1 MNDKKLFSDVDE
13 MINKI
18 VKKNSSELNMALIR
32 PLSDE
37 YKFSTNG
44 FYIFCGK
51 MGSGKTLEIIK
62 HILITDRMNDGEGY
76 YNLIVFCSTSGG
88 LDKTVQA
95 FLPKIKTPIAFVPDT
110 SLLQFLQ
117 CHIRRKK
124 KYYSLYRYVNSNGKK
139 IDDEFKRLIEK
150 HNLDKEEKKLLYVA
164 QKLLKYN
171 TVKYPLNL
179 LLVLDD
185 FAGHKLINKPDSELC
200 RILTKTRH
208 YNITCILAVQS
219 TKFVIKN
226 LKRICT
232 DLVLWRGVGWDD
244 FYDLQREL
252 PHNFNVKDVWE
263 EYKKLSDPHSK
274 LVMNLYAG
282 SYEIQKS

>member
-1 MNDKKLFSDVDE
+1 MSDKKLFDEVDDV
-13 MINKI
+13 ISKI
-18 VKKNSSELNMALIR
+18 VKKNSTELNTALIK

-62 HILITDRMNDGEGY
+62 HILITDRMNNGEGY

-95 FLPKIKTPIAFVPDT
+95 FLPKIKTPIAFVPDS
-110 SLLQFLQ
+110 SLLQFLNA
-117 CHIRRKK
+117 HIKLKK
-124 KYYSLYRYVNSNGKK
+124 KYYSLYKYINSEGKK
-139 IDDEFKRLIEK
+139 IDDEFKRLIDK
-150 HNLDKEEKKLLYVA
+150 HKLDNDEKKLLYVA
-164 QKLLKYN
+164 QKMMKYN
-171 TVKYPLNL
+171 TTKYPLNL

-185 FAGHKLINKPDSELC
+185 FAGHPLINRPDNELC

-232 DLVLWRGVGWDD
+232 DLVLWKGVSYDD
-244 FYDLQREL
+244 FYNLQREL
-252 PHNFNVKDVWE
+252 PHNFDVKEVWE
-263 EYKKLSDPHSK
+263 KYRKLSDPHSK
-274 LVMNLYAG
+274 LVMNLYSG
-282 SYEIQKS
+282 NYEIQK

>member
-13 MINKI
+13 LINKI

-88 LDKTVQA
+88 LDKTVQS

-124 KYYSLYRYVNSNGKK
+124 KYYSIYRYVNSNGKK

-232 DLVLWRGVGWDD
+232 DLVLYRGVGWDD

-282 SYEIQKS
+282 SYQIEK

>member
-1 MNDKKLFSDVDE
+1 MNDKKLFDEVDDV
-13 MINKI
+13 INKI

-62 HILITDRMNDGEGY
+62 HILITDRMNNGEGY

-95 FLPKIKTPIAFVPDT
+95 FLPKIKTPIAFVPDS
-110 SLLQFLQ
+110 SLLQFLH
-117 CHIRRKK
+117 CHIQKK
-124 KYYSLYRYVNSNGKK
+124 RKYYSLYRYVNSGGKK
-139 IDDEFKRLIEK
+139 IDDEFKRLIDK
-150 HNLDKEEKKLLYVA
+150 HKLDKDEKKLLYVA
-164 QKLLKYN
+164 QKMMKYN
-171 TVKYPLNL
+171 TTKYPLNL

-185 FAGHKLINKPDSELC
+185 FAGNKLINRPDTELC
-200 RILTKTRH
+200 KILTKTRH

-232 DLVLWRGVGWDD
+232 DLILWRGVSWDD
-244 FYDLQREL
+244 FYNLQREL
-252 PHNFNVKDVWE
+252 PHNFDVKDVWE
-263 EYKKLSDPHSK
+263 DYKNLSDPHSK

-282 SYEIQKS
+282 TYEIQK

>member
-1 MNDKKLFSDVDE
+1 MSDKKLYDEVDDV
-13 MINKI
+13 INKI
-18 VKKNSSELNMALIR
+18 VKKNSTELNTALIK

-62 HILITDRMNDGEGY
+62 HILITDRMNNGDGY

-95 FLPKIKTPIAFVPDT
+95 FLPKIKTPIAFVPDS
-110 SLLQFLQ
+110 SLLQFLNA
-117 CHIRRKK
+117 HIKMKK
-124 KYYSLYRYVNSNGKK
+124 KYYSLYKYINSEGKK

-150 HNLDKEEKKLLYVA
+150 HKLDNDEKKLLYVA
-164 QKLLKYN
+164 QKMMKYN
-171 TVKYPLNL
+171 TTKYPLNL
-179 LLVLDD
+179 LLILDD
-185 FAGHKLINKPDSELC
+185 FAGHPLINRPDNELC

-232 DLVLWRGVGWDD
+232 DLVLWRGVSWDD
-244 FYDLQREL
+244 FYNLMREL
-252 PHNFNVKDVWE
+252 PHSFDVKRVWN
-263 EYKKLSDPHSK
+263 EYRKLSDPHSK
-274 LVMNLYAG
+274 LVMNLYSG
-282 SYEIQKS
+282 CYEIQK

>member
-1 MNDKKLFSDVDE
+1 MSDKKLFDEVDDV
-13 MINKI
+13 ISKI
-18 VKKNSSELNMALIR
+18 VKKNSTELNTALIK

-62 HILITDRMNDGEGY
+62 HILITDRMNNGDGY

-95 FLPKIKTPIAFVPDT
+95 FLPKIKTPIAFVPDS
-110 SLLQFLQ
+110 SLLQFLNA
-117 CHIRRKK
+117 HIKMKK
-124 KYYSLYRYVNSNGKK
+124 KYYSLYKYINSEGKK
-139 IDDEFKRLIEK
+139 IDDEFKRLIDK
-150 HNLDKEEKKLLYVA
+150 HKLDNDEKKLLYVA
-164 QKLLKYN
+164 QKMMKYN
-171 TVKYPLNL
+171 TTKYPLNL
-179 LLVLDD
+179 LLILDD
-185 FAGHKLINKPDSELC
+185 FAGHPLINKPDNELC

-232 DLVLWRGVGWDD
+232 DLVLWRGCSWDD
-244 FYDLQREL
+244 FYNLMREL
-252 PHNFNVKDVWE
+252 PHNFDVKEVWE
-263 EYKKLSDPHSK
+263 KYKQLSDPHSK
-274 LVMNLYAG
+274 LVMNLYSG
-282 SYEIQKS
+282 FYEIQK

>member
-1 MNDKKLFSDVDE
+1 MNDKKLFDEVDDV
-13 MINKI
+13 INKI
-18 VKKNSSELNMALIR
+18 VKKNSAELKSII
-32 PLSDE
+32 DE

-62 HILITDRMNDGEGY
+62 HILITDRMNNGEGY

-95 FLPKIKTPIAFVPDT
+95 FLPKIKTPIAFVPDS
-110 SLLQFLQ
+110 SLLKFLNA
-117 CHIRRKK
+117 HIKMKK
-124 KYYSLYRYVNSNGKK
+124 KYYSLYKYINSGGKK
-139 IDDEFKRLIEK
+139 IDDEFNRLIEK
-150 HNLDKEEKKLLYVA
+150 HKLDNDEKKLLYVA
-164 QKLLKYN
+164 QKMMKYN
-171 TVKYPLNL
+171 TTKYPLNL

-185 FAGHKLINKPDSELC
+185 FAGNQLINRPDTELC

-208 YNITCILAVQS
+208 YNITCVLSVQS

-232 DLVLWRGVGWDD
+232 DLILWRGVSWDD
-244 FYDLQREL
+244 FYNLQREL
-252 PHNFNVKDVWE
+252 PHNFDVKEVWE
-263 EYKKLSDPHSK
+263 DYKNLSDPHSK

-282 SYEIQKS
+282 SYEIQK

>member
-1 MNDKKLFSDVDE
+1 MNDKKLFDEVDDV
-13 MINKI
+13 INKI

-139 IDDEFKRLIEK
+139 VDEEFKRLIEK
-150 HNLDKEEKKLLYVA
+150 HKLDKEEKKLLYVA

-185 FAGHKLINKPDSELC
+185 FAGNKLINRPDTELC
-200 RILTKTRH
+200 KILTKTRH
-208 YNITCILAVQS
+208 YNITCVLAIQS

-232 DLVLWRGVGWDD
+232 DLVLYRGVGWDD

-263 EYKKLSDPHSK
+263 EYKKLDDPHSK

-282 SYEIQKS
+282 SYEIQK

>member
-1 MNDKKLFSDVDE
+1 MNDKKLFDEVDDV
-13 MINKI
+13 INKI
-18 VKKNSSELNMALIR
+18 VKKNSSELNMALIK

-124 KYYSLYRYVNSNGKK
+124 KYYSLYRYVNSGGKK

-171 TVKYPLNL
+171 TTKYPLNL

-185 FAGHKLINKPDSELC
+185 FAGNKLINRPDTELC
-200 RILTKTRH
+200 KILTKTRH
-208 YNITCILAVQS
+208 YNITCVLAIQS

-232 DLVLWRGVGWDD
+232 DLVLYRGVSWDD
-244 FYDLQREL
+244 FYDLMREL
-252 PHNFNVKDVWE
+252 PHNFDIKDVWE
-263 EYKKLSDPHSK
+263 EYKNLSDPHSK

-282 SYEIQKS
+282 SYEIQK

>member
-139 IDDEFKRLIEK
+139 IDEEFKRLIEK

-185 FAGHKLINKPDSELC
+185 FAGNQLINRPDAELC

-208 YNITCILAVQS
+208 YNITCILSVQS

-232 DLVLWRGVGWDD
+232 DLILWRGVSWDD
-244 FYDLQREL
+244 FYNLQREL
-252 PHNFNVKDVWE
+252 PHNFDVKEVWE
-263 EYKKLSDPHSK
+263 DYKNLSDPHSK

-282 SYEIQKS
+282 SYEIQK

>member
-1 MNDKKLFSDVDE
+1 MSDKKLFDEVDDV
-13 MINKI
+13 INKI
-18 VKKNSSELNMALIR
+18 VKKNSTELNTALIK

-62 HILITDRMNDGEGY
+62 HILITDRMNNGDGY

-95 FLPKIKTPIAFVPDT
+95 FLPKIKTPIAFVPDS
-110 SLLQFLQ
+110 SLLQFLNA
-117 CHIRRKK
+117 HIKMKK
-124 KYYSLYRYVNSNGKK
+124 KYYSLYKYINSEGKK

-150 HNLDKEEKKLLYVA
+150 HELDNDEKKLLYVA
-164 QKLLKYN
+164 QKMMKYN
-171 TVKYPLNL
+171 TTKYPLNL

-185 FAGHKLINKPDSELC
+185 FAGHPLINKPDSQLC

-232 DLVLWRGVGWDD
+232 DLVLWKGVSWDD
-244 FYDLQREL
+244 FYNLMREL
-252 PHNFNVKDVWE
+252 PHNFDVKRVWE

-274 LVMNLYAG
+274 LVMNLYSG
-282 SYEIQKS
+282 SYEIQK

>member
-1 MNDKKLFSDVDE
+1 MSDKKLFDEVDDV
-13 MINKI
+13 INKI
-18 VKKNSSELNMALIR
+18 VKKNSTELNTALIK

-62 HILITDRMNDGEGY
+62 HILITDRMNNGEGY

-95 FLPKIKTPIAFVPDT
+95 FLPKIKTPIAFVPDS
-110 SLLQFLQ
+110 SLLQFLNA
-117 CHIRRKK
+117 HIKMKK
-124 KYYSLYRYVNSNGKK
+124 KYYSLYKYINSEGKK
-139 IDDEFKRLIEK
+139 IDDEFNRLIDK
-150 HNLDKEEKKLLYVA
+150 HKLDNDEKKLLYVA
-164 QKLLKYN
+164 QKMMKYN
-171 TVKYPLNL
+171 TTKYPLNL
-179 LLVLDD
+179 LLILDD
-185 FAGHKLINKPDSELC
+185 FAGHPLINKPDNELC

-232 DLVLWRGVGWDD
+232 DLVLWKGVSWDD
-244 FYDLQREL
+244 FYNLMREL
-252 PHNFNVKDVWE
+252 PHNFDVKRVWN
-263 EYKKLSDPHSK
+263 EYRKLSDPHSK
-274 LVMNLYAG
+274 LVMNLYSG
-282 SYEIQKS
+282 CYEIQK

>member
-1 MNDKKLFSDVDE
+1 MSDKKLFDEVDDV
-13 MINKI
+13 ISKI
-18 VKKNSSELNMALIR
+18 VKKNSTELNTALIK

-62 HILITDRMNDGEGY
+62 HILITDRMNNGEGY

-95 FLPKIKTPIAFVPDT
+95 FLPKIKTPIAFVPDS
-110 SLLQFLQ
+110 SLLQFLNA
-117 CHIRRKK
+117 HIKMKK
-124 KYYSLYRYVNSNGKK
+124 KYYSLYKYINSEGKK
-139 IDDEFKRLIEK
+139 IDDEFKRLIDK
-150 HNLDKEEKKLLYVA
+150 HKLDNDEKKLLYVA
-164 QKLLKYN
+164 QKMMKYN
-171 TVKYPLNL
+171 TTKYPLNL
-179 LLVLDD
+179 LLILDD
-185 FAGHKLINKPDSELC
+185 FAGHPLINKPDNELC

-232 DLVLWRGVGWDD
+232 DLILWKGVSWDD
-244 FYDLQREL
+244 FYNLMREL
-252 PHNFNVKDVWE
+252 PHNFDVKRVWE
-263 EYKKLSDPHSK
+263 EYRKLSDPHSK
-274 LVMNLYAG
+274 LVMNLYSG
-282 SYEIQKS
+282 FYEIQK

>member
-1 MNDKKLFSDVDE
+1 MNDKKLFSDVDDL
-13 MINKI
+13 INKI
-18 VKKNSSELNMALIR
+18 VKKNSNELNMALIR

-124 KYYSLYRYVNSNGKK
+124 KYYSLYRYVNSGGKK
-139 IDDEFKRLIEK
+139 VDDEFKRLIEK
-150 HNLDKEEKKLLYVA
+150 HKLDKGEKKLLYVA

-185 FAGHKLINKPDSELC
+185 FAGHKLINRPDSELC

-232 DLVLWRGVGWDD
+232 DLVLWRGVSWDD

-282 SYEIQKS
+282 SYEIEK

>member
-124 KYYSLYRYVNSNGKK
+124 KYYSIYRYVNSNGKK

>member
-1 MNDKKLFSDVDE
+1 MSDKKLFDEVDDV
-13 MINKI
+13 ISKI
-18 VKKNSSELNMALIR
+18 VKKNSVELNTALIK

-62 HILITDRMNDGEGY
+62 HILITDRMNNGEGY

-95 FLPKIKTPIAFVPDT
+95 FLPKIKTPIAFVPDS
-110 SLLQFLQ
+110 SLLQFLNA
-117 CHIRRKK
+117 HIKMKK
-124 KYYSLYRYVNSNGKK
+124 KYYSLYKYINSEGKK
-139 IDDEFKRLIEK
+139 IDDEFKRLIDK
-150 HNLDKEEKKLLYVA
+150 HKLDNDEKKLLYVA
-164 QKLLKYN
+164 QKMMKYN
-171 TVKYPLNL
+171 TTKYPLNL

-185 FAGHKLINKPDSELC
+185 FAGHKLINRPDSELC

-232 DLVLWRGVGWDD
+232 DLVLWKGVSYDD
-244 FYDLQREL
+244 FYNLQREL
-252 PHNFNVKDVWE
+252 PHNFDVKRVWN
-263 EYKKLSDPHSK
+263 EYRKLSDPHSK
-274 LVMNLYAG
+274 LVMNLYSG
-282 SYEIQKS
+282 CYEIQK

>member
-1 MNDKKLFSDVDE
+1 MNDKKLFSDVDDL
-13 MINKI
+13 INKI

-95 FLPKIKTPIAFVPDT
+95 FLPKIKTPIAFVPDS
-110 SLLQFLQ
+110 SLLKFLH
-117 CHIRRKK
+117 CHIKRKK

-139 IDDEFKRLIEK
+139 VDEEFKRLIDK
-150 HNLDKEEKKLLYVA
+150 HKLDKDEKKLLYVA
-164 QKLLKYN
+164 QKMMKYN
-171 TVKYPLNL
+171 TTKYPLNL

-185 FAGHKLINKPDSELC
+185 FAGHKLINKPDAELC

-232 DLVLWRGVGWDD
+232 DLVLWRGVSWDD

-263 EYKKLSDPHSK
+263 DYKNLSDPHSK
-274 LVMNLYAG
+274 LVMNLYDG
-282 SYEIQKS
+282 SYEIQK

>member
-1 MNDKKLFSDVDE
+1 MNDKKLFDEVDDV
-13 MINKI
+13 INKI
-18 VKKNSSELNMALIR
+18 VKKNSAELNMALIK

-62 HILITDRMNDGEGY
+62 HILITDRMNNGEGY

-95 FLPKIKTPIAFVPDT
+95 FLPKIKTPIAFVPDS
-110 SLLQFLQ
+110 SLLKFLNA
-117 CHIRRKK
+117 HIKMKK
-124 KYYSLYRYVNSNGKK
+124 KYYSLYKYINSGGKK
-139 IDDEFKRLIEK
+139 IDDEFNRLIEK
-150 HNLDKEEKKLLYVA
+150 HKLDNDEKKLLYVA
-164 QKLLKYN
+164 QKMMKYN
-171 TVKYPLNL
+171 TTKYPLNL

-185 FAGHKLINKPDSELC
+185 FAGNQLINRPDTELC

-208 YNITCILAVQS
+208 YNITCILSVQS

-232 DLVLWRGVGWDD
+232 DLILWRGVSWDD
-244 FYDLQREL
+244 FYNLQREL
-252 PHNFNVKDVWE
+252 PHNFDVKEVWE
-263 EYKKLSDPHSK
+263 DYKNLSDPHSK

-282 SYEIQKS
+282 SYEIQK

>member
-1 MNDKKLFSDVDE
+1 MSDKKLYDEVDDV
-13 MINKI
+13 INKI
-18 VKKNSSELNMALIR
+18 VKKNSTELNTALIK

-62 HILITDRMNDGEGY
+62 HILITDRMNNGDGY

-95 FLPKIKTPIAFVPDT
+95 FLPKIKTPIAFVPDS
-110 SLLQFLQ
+110 SLLQFLNA
-117 CHIRRKK
+117 HIKMKK
-124 KYYSLYRYVNSNGKK
+124 KYYSLYKYINSEGKK
-139 IDDEFKRLIEK
+139 IDDEFKRLIDK
-150 HNLDKEEKKLLYVA
+150 HKLDNDEKKLLYVA
-164 QKLLKYN
+164 QKMMKYN
-171 TVKYPLNL
+171 TTRYPLNL
-179 LLVLDD
+179 LLILDD
-185 FAGHKLINKPDSELC
+185 FAGHPLINRPDNELC

-232 DLVLWRGVGWDD
+232 DLVLWRGVSWDD
-244 FYDLQREL
+244 FYNLMREL
-252 PHNFNVKDVWE
+252 PHNFDVKQVWE
-263 EYKKLSDPHSK
+263 EYRKLSDPHSK

-282 SYEIQKS
+282 CYEIQK

>member
-1 MNDKKLFSDVDE
+1 MNSIEHDVNN
-13 MINKI
+13 IIKSV
-18 VKKNSSELNMALIR
+18 VKRNSAELDMALIR
-32 PLSDE
+32 PLSND

-44 FYIFCGK
+44 LYIFCGK

-62 HILITDRMNDGEGY
+62 HILITDRMNNGDGY

-95 FLPKIKTPIAFVPDT
+95 FLPKIKTPIAFVPDS
-110 SLLQFLQ
+110 SLLQFLNA
-117 CHIRRKK
+117 HIKMKK
-124 KYYSLYRYVNSNGKK
+124 KYYSLYKYVNSEGKK
-139 IDDEFKRLIEK
+139 IDDEFKRLIDK
-150 HNLDKEEKKLLYVA
+150 HKLDNDEKKLLYVA
-164 QKLLKYN
+164 QKMMKYN
-171 TVKYPLNL
+171 TTKYPLNL

-185 FAGHKLINKPDSELC
+185 FAGHPLINRPDNELC

-232 DLVLWRGVGWDD
+232 DLVLWKGVSWDD
-244 FYDLQREL
+244 FYNLMREL
-252 PHNFNVKDVWE
+252 PHNFDMKRVWE
-263 EYKKLSDPHSK
+263 EYRKLSDPHSK
-274 LVMNLYAG
+274 LVMNIYSG
-282 SYEIQKS
+282 FYEIQK

>member
-1 MNDKKLFSDVDE
+1 MNDKKLFDEVDDV
-13 MINKI
+13 INKI
-18 VKKNSSELNMALIR
+18 VKKNSAELNMALIK

-62 HILITDRMNDGEGY
+62 HILITDRMNNGEGY

-95 FLPKIKTPIAFVPDT
+95 FLPKIKTPIAFVPDS
-110 SLLQFLQ
+110 SLLKFLH
-117 CHIRRKK
+117 CHIKRKK
-124 KYYSLYRYVNSNGKK
+124 KYYSLYRYVNSGGKK
-139 IDDEFKRLIEK
+139 VDDEFKRLIEK
-150 HNLDKEEKKLLYVA
+150 HKLDKDEKKLLYVA
-164 QKLLKYN
+164 QKMMKYN
-171 TVKYPLNL
+171 TTKYPLNL

-185 FAGHKLINKPDSELC
+185 FAGNQLINRPDAELC

-208 YNITCILAVQS
+208 YNITCILSVQS

-232 DLVLWRGVGWDD
+232 DLVLWRGCSWDD
-244 FYDLQREL
+244 FYNLQREL
-252 PHNFNVKDVWE
+252 PHNFDVKEVWE
-263 EYKKLSDPHSK
+263 DYKNLSDPHSK

-282 SYEIQKS
+282 CYEFEK

>member
-1 MNDKKLFSDVDE
+1 MNDKKLFDEVDDV
-13 MINKI
+13 INKI
-18 VKKNSSELNMALIR
+18 VKKNSAELNMALIR

-95 FLPKIKTPIAFVPDT
+95 FLPKIKTPIAFVPDS

-171 TVKYPLNL
+171 TTKYPLNL

-185 FAGHKLINKPDSELC
+185 FAGHKLINKPDAELC

-208 YNITCILAVQS
+208 YNITCILSIQS

-232 DLVLWRGVGWDD
+232 DLVLWRGVSYDD

-252 PHNFNVKDVWE
+252 PHNFDVKEVWE
-263 EYKKLSDPHSK
+263 NYKNLSDPHSK

-282 SYEIQKS
+282 CYEIQK

>member
-1 MNDKKLFSDVDE
+1 MSDKKLYDEVDDV
-13 MINKI
+13 INKI
-18 VKKNSSELNMALIR
+18 VKKNSTELNTALIK

-62 HILITDRMNDGEGY
+62 HILITDRMNNGEGY

-88 LDKTVQA
+88 LDKTIQA
-95 FLPKIKTPIAFVPDT
+95 FLPKIKTPIAFVPDS
-110 SLLQFLQ
+110 SLLQFLNA
-117 CHIRRKK
+117 HIKMKK
-124 KYYSLYRYVNSNGKK
+124 KYYSLYKYINSEGKK
-139 IDDEFKRLIEK
+139 IDDEFKRLIDK
-150 HNLDKEEKKLLYVA
+150 HKLDNDEKKLLYVA
-164 QKLLKYN
+164 QKMMKYN
-171 TVKYPLNL
+171 TTKYPLNM

-185 FAGHKLINKPDSELC
+185 FAGHPLINKPDNELC

-232 DLVLWRGVGWDD
+232 DLVLWRGVSWDD
-244 FYDLQREL
+244 FYNLMREL
-252 PHNFNVKDVWE
+252 PHNFDVKQVWNK
-263 EYKKLSDPHSK
+263 YKQLSDPHSK
-274 LVMNLYAG
+274 LVMNLYSG
-282 SYEIQKS
+282 SYEIQK

>member
-1 MNDKKLFSDVDE
+1 
-13 MINKI
+13 
-18 VKKNSSELNMALIR
+18 
-32 PLSDE
+32 
-37 YKFSTNG
+37 
-44 FYIFCGK
+44 

-124 KYYSLYRYVNSNGKK
+124 KYYSIYRYVNSNGKK

-150 HNLDKEEKKLLYVA
+150 HKLDKEEKKLLYIA

-185 FAGHKLINKPDSELC
+185 FAGNKLINRPDTELC
-200 RILTKTRH
+200 KILTKTRH
-208 YNITCILAVQS
+208 YNITCVLAIQS

-232 DLVLWRGVGWDD
+232 DLVLYRGVSWDD
-244 FYDLQREL
+244 FYDLMREL
-252 PHNFNVKDVWE
+252 PHNFDIKDVWE
-263 EYKKLSDPHSK
+263 EYKNLNDPHSK

-282 SYEIQKS
+282 SYEIEK

>member
-1 MNDKKLFSDVDE
+1 MSDKKLFDEVDDV
-13 MINKI
+13 INKI
-18 VKKNSSELNMALIR
+18 VKKNSTELNTALIK

-62 HILITDRMNDGEGY
+62 HILITDRMNNGDGY

-95 FLPKIKTPIAFVPDT
+95 FLPKIKTPIAFVPDS
-110 SLLQFLQ
+110 SLLQFLNA
-117 CHIRRKK
+117 HIKMKK
-124 KYYSLYRYVNSNGKK
+124 KYYSLYKYINSEGKK
-139 IDDEFKRLIEK
+139 IDDEFKRLIDK
-150 HNLDKEEKKLLYVA
+150 HKLDNDEKKLLYVA
-164 QKLLKYN
+164 QKMMKYN
-171 TVKYPLNL
+171 TTKYPLNL

-185 FAGHKLINKPDSELC
+185 FAGHPLINKPDNELC

-232 DLVLWRGVGWDD
+232 DLILWKGVSWDD
-244 FYDLQREL
+244 FYNLMREL
-252 PHNFNVKDVWE
+252 PHNFDVKRVWE
-263 EYKKLSDPHSK
+263 EYRKLSDPHSK
-274 LVMNLYAG
+274 LVMNLYSG
-282 SYEIQKS
+282 SYEIQK

>member
-1 MNDKKLFSDVDE
+1 MGDKKLFDEVDDV
-13 MINKI
+13 INKI
-18 VKKNSSELNMALIR
+18 VKKNSTELNTALIK

-62 HILITDRMNDGEGY
+62 HILITDRMNNGDGY

-95 FLPKIKTPIAFVPDT
+95 FLPKIKTPIAFVPDS
-110 SLLQFLQ
+110 SLLQFLNA
-117 CHIRRKK
+117 HIKMKK
-124 KYYSLYRYVNSNGKK
+124 KYYSLYKYINSEGKK

-150 HNLDKEEKKLLYVA
+150 HELDNDEKKLLYVA
-164 QKLLKYN
+164 QKMMKYN
-171 TVKYPLNL
+171 TTKYPLNL

-185 FAGHKLINKPDSELC
+185 FAGHPLINKPDNDLC

-232 DLVLWRGVGWDD
+232 DLVLWKGASWDD
-244 FYDLQREL
+244 FYNLQREL
-252 PHNFNVKDVWE
+252 PHNFDVKRVWE
-263 EYKKLSDPHSK
+263 EYRKLNDPHSK
-274 LVMNLYAG
+274 LVMNIYSG
-282 SYEIQKS
+282 FYEIQK

>member
-1 MNDKKLFSDVDE
+1 MSDKKLFDEVDDV
-13 MINKI
+13 ISKI
-18 VKKNSSELNMALIR
+18 VKKNSVELNTALIK

-62 HILITDRMNDGEGY
+62 HILITDRMNNGEGY

-95 FLPKIKTPIAFVPDT
+95 FLPKIKTPIAFVPDS
-110 SLLQFLQ
+110 SLLQFLNA
-117 CHIRRKK
+117 HIKMKK
-124 KYYSLYRYVNSNGKK
+124 KYYSLYKYINSEGKK
-139 IDDEFKRLIEK
+139 IDDEFNRLIDK
-150 HNLDKEEKKLLYVA
+150 HKLDNDEKKLLYVA
-164 QKLLKYN
+164 QKMMKYN
-171 TVKYPLNL
+171 TTKYPLNL

-185 FAGHKLINKPDSELC
+185 FAGHPLINRPDNELC

-232 DLVLWRGVGWDD
+232 DLVLWKGVSWDD
-244 FYDLQREL
+244 FYNLQREL
-252 PHNFNVKDVWE
+252 PHNFDVKRVWE
-263 EYKKLSDPHSK
+263 EYRKLSDPHSK
-274 LVMNLYAG
+274 LVMNIYSG
-282 SYEIQKS
+282 SYEIKK

>member
-1 MNDKKLFSDVDE
+1 MNDKKLFDEVDDV
-13 MINKI
+13 INKI
-18 VKKNSSELNMALIR
+18 VKKNSAELNMALIK

-62 HILITDRMNDGEGY
+62 HILITDRMNNGEGY

-95 FLPKIKTPIAFVPDT
+95 FLPKIKTPIAFVPDS
-110 SLLQFLQ
+110 SLLQFLNA
-117 CHIRRKK
+117 HIKMKK
-124 KYYSLYRYVNSNGKK
+124 KYYSLYKYINSGGKK
-139 IDDEFKRLIEK
+139 IDDEFNRLIEK
-150 HNLDKEEKKLLYVA
+150 HKLDNDEKKLLYVA
-164 QKLLKYN
+164 QKMMKYN
-171 TVKYPLNL
+171 TTKYPLNL

-185 FAGHKLINKPDSELC
+185 FAGNQLINRPDTELC

-208 YNITCILAVQS
+208 YNITCVLSVQS

-232 DLVLWRGVGWDD
+232 DLILWRGVSWDD
-244 FYDLQREL
+244 FYNLQREL
-252 PHNFNVKDVWE
+252 PHNFDVKEVWE
-263 EYKKLSDPHSK
+263 DYKNLSDPHSK

-282 SYEIQKS
+282 SYEIQK

>member
-1 MNDKKLFSDVDE
+1 MSDKKLYDEVDDV
-13 MINKI
+13 INKI
-18 VKKNSSELNMALIR
+18 VKKNSTELNTALIK

-62 HILITDRMNDGEGY
+62 HILITDRMNNGEGY

-95 FLPKIKTPIAFVPDT
+95 FLPKIKTPIAFVPDS
-110 SLLQFLQ
+110 SLLQFLNA
-117 CHIRRKK
+117 HIKMKK
-124 KYYSLYRYVNSNGKK
+124 KYYSLYKYINSEGKK
-139 IDDEFKRLIEK
+139 IDDEFKRLIDK
-150 HNLDKEEKKLLYVA
+150 HKLDNDEKKLLYVA
-164 QKLLKYN
+164 QKMMKYN
-171 TVKYPLNL
+171 TTKYPLNL
-179 LLVLDD
+179 LLILDD
-185 FAGHKLINKPDSELC
+185 FAGHPLINRPDNELC

-232 DLVLWRGVGWDD
+232 DLILWRGVSWDD
-244 FYDLQREL
+244 FYNLMREL
-252 PHNFNVKDVWE
+252 PHNFDVKRVWN

-274 LVMNLYAG
+274 LVMNLYSG
-282 SYEIQKS
+282 FYEIQK

>member
-1 MNDKKLFSDVDE
+1 MNDKKLFSDVDD

-110 SLLQFLQ
+110 SLLQFLNA
-117 CHIRRKK
+117 HIKRKK

-150 HNLDKEEKKLLYVA
+150 HKLDKEEKKLLYVA

-232 DLVLWRGVGWDD
+232 DLVLYRGVGWDD

-263 EYKKLSDPHSK
+263 EYKKLDDPHSK

-282 SYEIQKS
+282 SYEIQK

>member
-1 MNDKKLFSDVDE
+1 MNDKKLFDEVDE

-124 KYYSLYRYVNSNGKK
+124 KYYSIYRYVNSNGKK

-185 FAGHKLINKPDSELC
+185 FAGHKLINKPDAELC

-252 PHNFNVKDVWE
+252 PHNFDVKEVWE
-263 EYKKLSDPHSK
+263 EYKKLNDPHSK

-282 SYEIQKS
+282 SYEIQK

>member
-1 MNDKKLFSDVDE
+1 MSDKKLFDEVDDV
-13 MINKI
+13 ISKI
-18 VKKNSSELNMALIR
+18 VKKNYTELNTALIK

-62 HILITDRMNDGEGY
+62 HILITDRMNNGEGY

-95 FLPKIKTPIAFVPDT
+95 FLPKIKTPIAFVPDS
-110 SLLQFLQ
+110 SLLQFLNA
-117 CHIRRKK
+117 HIKMKK
-124 KYYSLYRYVNSNGKK
+124 KYYSLYKYINSEGKK
-139 IDDEFKRLIEK
+139 IDDEFKRLIDK
-150 HNLDKEEKKLLYVA
+150 HKLDNDEKKLLYVA
-164 QKLLKYN
+164 QKMMKYN
-171 TVKYPLNL
+171 TTKYPLNL

-185 FAGHKLINKPDSELC
+185 FAGHPLINRPDNELC

-232 DLVLWRGVGWDD
+232 DLVLYRGVSWDD
-244 FYDLQREL
+244 FYNLMREL
-252 PHNFNVKDVWE
+252 PHNFDVKEVWE
-263 EYKKLSDPHSK
+263 KYRKLSDPHSK
-274 LVMNLYAG
+274 LVMNLYSG
-282 SYEIQKS
+282 SYEIQK

>member
-1 MNDKKLFSDVDE
+1 MGDKKLFDEVDNV
-13 MINKI
+13 INKI
-18 VKKNSSELNMALIR
+18 VKKNSVELNTALIK

-62 HILITDRMNDGEGY
+62 HILITDRMNNGDGY

-95 FLPKIKTPIAFVPDT
+95 FLPKIKTPIAFVPDS
-110 SLLQFLQ
+110 SLLQFLNA
-117 CHIRRKK
+117 HIKMKK
-124 KYYSLYRYVNSNGKK
+124 KYYSLYKYINSEGKK

-150 HNLDKEEKKLLYVA
+150 HELDNDEKKLLYVA
-164 QKLLKYN
+164 QKMMKYN
-171 TVKYPLNL
+171 TTKYPLNL
-179 LLVLDD
+179 LLILDD
-185 FAGHKLINKPDSELC
+185 FAGHPLINKPDNELC

-232 DLVLWRGVGWDD
+232 DLVLWKGVSWDD
-244 FYDLQREL
+244 FYNLMREL
-252 PHNFNVKDVWE
+252 PHNFDVKDVWE
-263 EYKKLSDPHSK
+263 KYSKLSDPHSK
-274 LVMNLYAG
+274 LVMNLYSG
-282 SYEIQKS
+282 CYEIQK

>member
-1 MNDKKLFSDVDE
+1 MNDKKLFDEVDDV
-13 MINKI
+13 INKI
-18 VKKNSSELNMALIR
+18 VKKNSAELNMALIR

-62 HILITDRMNDGEGY
+62 HILITDRMNNGEGY

-95 FLPKIKTPIAFVPDT
+95 FLPKIKTPIAFVPDS
-110 SLLQFLQ
+110 SLLNFLQ
-117 CHIRRKK
+117 CHIQKKK
-124 KYYSLYRYVNSNGKK
+124 KYYSLYRYVNSGGKK
-139 IDDEFKRLIEK
+139 IDDEFKRLIDK
-150 HNLDKEEKKLLYVA
+150 HKLDKEEKKLLYIA

-208 YNITCILAVQS
+208 YNITCVLAVQS

-252 PHNFNVKDVWE
+252 PHNFDVKDVWN
-263 EYKKLSDPHSK
+263 EYRKLDDPHSK

-282 SYEIQKS
+282 SYEIQK

>member
-1 MNDKKLFSDVDE
+1 MNDKKLFDEVDDV
-13 MINKI
+13 INKI
-18 VKKNSSELNMALIR
+18 VKKNSAELNMALIK

-62 HILITDRMNDGEGY
+62 HILITDRMNNGEGY

-95 FLPKIKTPIAFVPDT
+95 FLPKIKTPIAFVPDS
-110 SLLQFLQ
+110 SLLKFLNA
-117 CHIRRKK
+117 HIKMKK
-124 KYYSLYRYVNSNGKK
+124 KYYSLYKYINSGGKK
-139 IDDEFKRLIEK
+139 IDDEFNRLIEK
-150 HNLDKEEKKLLYVA
+150 HKLDNDEKKLLYVA
-164 QKLLKYN
+164 QKMMKYN
-171 TVKYPLNL
+171 TTKYPLNL

-185 FAGHKLINKPDSELC
+185 FAGNKLINRPDTELC
-200 RILTKTRH
+200 KILTKTRH
-208 YNITCILAVQS
+208 YNITCVLSVQS

-232 DLVLWRGVGWDD
+232 DLVLWRGASWDD
-244 FYDLQREL
+244 FYDLMREL
-252 PHNFNVKDVWE
+252 PHNFDIKDVWE
-263 EYKKLSDPHSK
+263 DYKNLNNPHSK

-282 SYEIQKS
+282 SYEIQK

>member
-1 MNDKKLFSDVDE
+1 MNDKKLFDEVDDV
-13 MINKI
+13 INKI

-124 KYYSLYRYVNSNGKK
+124 KYYSIYRYVNSNGKK
-139 IDDEFKRLIEK
+139 IDEEFKRLIEK
-150 HNLDKEEKKLLYVA
+150 HKLDKEEKKLLYVA

-232 DLVLWRGVGWDD
+232 DLVLYRGVSWDD
-244 FYDLQREL
+244 FYDLMREL
-252 PHNFNVKDVWE
+252 PHNFDIKDVWE
-263 EYKKLSDPHSK
+263 EYKKLDDPHSK

-282 SYEIQKS
+282 SYEIEK

>member
-1 MNDKKLFSDVDE
+1 MSDKKLYDEVDDV
-13 MINKI
+13 INKI
-18 VKKNSSELNMALIR
+18 VKKNSTELNTALIK

-62 HILITDRMNDGEGY
+62 HILITDRMNNGEGY

-95 FLPKIKTPIAFVPDT
+95 FLPKIKTPIAFVPDS
-110 SLLQFLQ
+110 SLLQFLNA
-117 CHIRRKK
+117 HIKMKK
-124 KYYSLYRYVNSNGKK
+124 KYYSLYKYINSEGKK

-150 HNLDKEEKKLLYVA
+150 HKLDNDEKKLLYVA
-164 QKLLKYN
+164 QKMMKYN
-171 TVKYPLNL
+171 TTKYPLNL

-185 FAGHKLINKPDSELC
+185 FAGHPLINRPDNELC

-232 DLVLWRGVGWDD
+232 DLVLWRGVSWDD
-244 FYDLQREL
+244 FYNLMREL
-252 PHNFNVKDVWE
+252 PHSFDVKRVWN
-263 EYKKLSDPHSK
+263 EYRKLSDPHSK
-274 LVMNLYAG
+274 LVMNLYSG
-282 SYEIQKS
+282 CYEIQK